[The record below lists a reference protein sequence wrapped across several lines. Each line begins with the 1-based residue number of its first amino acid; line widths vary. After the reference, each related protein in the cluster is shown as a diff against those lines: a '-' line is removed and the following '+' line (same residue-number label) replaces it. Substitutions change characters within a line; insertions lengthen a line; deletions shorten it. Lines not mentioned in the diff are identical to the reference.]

1 MTDSNWKKSLQTLDD
16 RRKFIVPGDDKTTV
30 KFCVEQFL
38 ELAKEAIDDHQYFA
52 VALSGGSTPKAIFQ
66 GILENRNNTTV
77 DWSRVLVFW
86 SDERCVPQNHP
97 DSNYLMAMEAAF
109 AKLPIPKENIFAM
122 PVEGDLKHDAK
133 AYEEI
138 IQQKTSG
145 IFDLI
150 MLGMG
155 EDGHTASLFPKTAA
169 LDEEK
174 ILVAENY
181 IPGKNAWR
189 MTLTYHCINVAR
201 NIIVY
206 VLGANKAQ
214 MVKKVFSEPYQPDI
228 LPIQKIGTPSHP
240 ALWVMDNAAAAEIL

>member
-1 MTDSNWKKSLQTLDD
+1 MADLNWKKSLKTFDD
-16 RRKFIVPGDDKTTV
+16 RRKIIVPGDDITTV
-30 KFCVEQFL
+30 QFCIEQFL
-38 ELAKEAIDDHQYFA
+38 SLAKEAIDDHDYFA

-66 GILENRNNTTV
+66 GILESKNCSAV
-77 DWSRVLVFW
+77 DWRRVLLFW
-86 SDERCVPQNHP
+86 GDERCVPQDHP
-97 DSNYLMAMEAAF
+97 DSNYRMAMEAAF
-109 AKLPIPKENIFAM
+109 SKLPIPPENIFPM

-133 AYEEI
+133 VYEEL
-138 IQQKTSG
+138 IQNKTSG
-145 IFDLI
+145 IFDLV

-169 LDEEK
+169 LHEEK

-189 MTLTYHCINVAR
+189 MTLTCPCINVAR

-214 MVKKVFSEPYQPDI
+214 MIKKVFLEPYQPDI

-240 ALWVMDNAAAAEIL
+240 ALWVMDSTAAELLT